1 MFDLPNGQSAP
12 EERAPNPFKRAIFD
26 LTHYNELELLDL
38 RNQIDQKLPVKS
50 LKDLSMERELVLQL
64 VMVQNLQ
71 RDVLG
76 EDGVPANQKAQ
87 TAGAVAASLATLAKL
102 QIEVYTSERL
112 KQIEQILI
120 DTLQTLPVEAQERF
134 LKAYEGAIAQRM

>member
-1 MFDLPNGQSAP
+1 MFDLPGQSAP
-12 EERAPNPFKRAIFD
+12 KDEVPNPFKRALFD
-26 LTHYNELELLDL
+26 LSLYNELEMLDL

-102 QIEVYTSERL
+102 QIDIYTSERL

-120 DTLQTLPVEAQERF
+120 ETLQTLPREAQEAF
-134 LKAYEGAIAQRM
+134 MTAYEGAIALRM